1 MGLILERGL
10 GGSKAPGPFTEGRG
24 RMAYHRGKM
33 TMPTASDF
41 VIDAHHSNGQFAGEI
56 GRFREYPYAYAAF
69 VALKQTTLSQMI
81 LRLRQGAVIGCT
93 YHPQLGGAPLPVL
106 LPFPTDR
113 VVHRRIR
120 PR

>member
-1 MGLILERGL
+1 M
-10 GGSKAPGPFTEGRG
+10 

-33 TMPTASDF
+33 TMPTATDF
-41 VIDAHHSNGQFAGEI
+41 VIDAHYTNGQFAGEV

-69 VALKQTTLSQMI
+69 VALKQTTLCQMI
-81 LRLRQGAVIGCT
+81 LRLRQGTVIGCT
-93 YHPQLGGAPLPVL
+93 YHPQLGSAPLPVL